1 MHRPVALLTGFE
13 PYGGHAV
20 NPSQELVKRLDGE
33 EIAGHRVAG
42 RVLPVA
48 MGQLRACVAD
58 LLAET
63 APAVVVSLGLAAGEP
78 TIRLERI
85 GLNLADFEIADND
98 GTVCRDDTIVPGG
111 PAALPATLPLRAVE
125 TALLR
130 AGIPARLSTSAG
142 TYLCNATLYTFLDSE
157 AARRGVPCGFVHLPY
172 LPEQVA
178 GLLESRQRGDLA
190 SMSLATML
198 EAVRIILAVS
208 LDQGGISA
216 GGAT

>member
-1 MHRPVALLTGFE
+1 MRGPVALLTGFE

-20 NPSQELVKRLDGE
+20 NPSQEVVKRLDGE

-48 MGQLRACVAD
+48 IASLRARAAD

-63 APAVVVSLGLAAGEP
+63 APAAVVSLGLAPGEP

-85 GLNLADFEIADND
+85 GLNLADFDIADND
-98 GTVCRDDTIVPGG
+98 GAVCRDDAIVPGG

-125 TALLR
+125 AALLR

-157 AARRGVPCGFVHLPY
+157 AARRGLPCGFVHLPY

-178 GLLESRQRGDLA
+178 GRLESGQRGDLA
-190 SMSLATML
+190 SMSLSAML
-198 EAVRIILAVS
+198 EAVRIVLALS
-208 LDQGGISA
+208 LA
-216 GGAT
+216 ALAPPTV